1 MEPLALALMLTA
13 TACWAS
19 AQVIGKLVVRKMDVS
34 VFNAIRPSIV
44 APMAILFAIL
54 TGSLANPGLK
64 FIFAGAL
71 AGAIGWFG
79 AVQLYFHLLK
89 RGSAH
94 KIIPIGNSHP
104 LWGVIFA
111 VLFLG
116 EGARSVLFASAI
128 IVIIGA
134 YLLAPRR
141 DKSSRWN
148 VATVPLAFLVA
159 IMWGSMMI
167 LSKYCLNG
175 GMTAGTLLVVMTVSA
190 AVSCDITMAITHI
203 KKKIKFNKKYVGLSV
218 LAGTLG
224 FFVGQI
230 LSLFALEMEKASVLS
245 PIYGAVIPFGFLLS
259 ILLVKERPAK
269 KAILGMIIV
278 FAGVLLATV

>member
-104 LWGVIFA
+104 LWG
-111 VLFLG
+111 L
-116 EGARSVLFASAI
+116 
-128 IVIIGA
+128 
-134 YLLAPRR
+134 
-141 DKSSRWN
+141 SSRYYFW
-148 VATVPLAFLVA
+148 AR
-159 IMWGSMMI
+159 
-167 LSKYCLNG
+167 
-175 GMTAGTLLVVMTVSA
+175 
-190 AVSCDITMAITHI
+190 
-203 KKKIKFNKKYVGLSV
+203 
-218 LAGTLG
+218 
-224 FFVGQI
+224 GQDP
-230 LSLFALEMEKASVLS
+230 SFSHR
-245 PIYGAVIPFGFLLS
+245 PLLS
-259 ILLVKERPAK
+259 SSGHIFWLHGGINRAV
-269 KAILGMIIV
+269 GM
-278 FAGVLLATV
+278 LRRCR